1 MSAASIDAIF
11 KQYVPLA
18 QKAIEQHLPR
28 QFSQETLA
36 KLFGEAR
43 YAYDA
48 ESATGSLLVPMYD
61 LLDRGGKR
69 WRPVLVFLVVE
80 AFGGQ
85 QELAMPMAYL
95 CEIVHNGTLCVDDI
109 EDDSKMRRGKPCVHL
124 IYNVDV
130 AINAGN
136 AMYFFPLAEL
146 RELRKKGALSAETL
160 VRAYELY
167 SEEMINLHL
176 GQGLD
181 IWWHGN
187 KGKPNEKTYLQM
199 CAYKTGVLA
208 RLSAR
213 LAALL
218 SGASEAAIHDVGIF
232 AEAIGVAFQIQ
243 DDILNLV
250 GEEFAAKIAVV
261 GEDIHEGKR
270 TIMVLHAFEHA
281 PKEKAQR
288 LNEILSLHTNDEAL
302 IKEAIAIIKDA
313 GSIEYAHQVAKK
325 LVQDAWNSV
334 APKLPDNAAK
344 EKLRIFADYL
354 INRKI

>member
-1 MSAASIDAIF
+1 
-11 KQYVPLA
+11 
-18 QKAIEQHLPR
+18 
-28 QFSQETLA
+28 
-36 KLFGEAR
+36 
-43 YAYDA
+43 
-48 ESATGSLLVPMYD
+48 MYD

-69 WRPVLVFLVVE
+69 WRPVLVFLIAE
-80 AFGGQ
+80 ALGGKR
-85 QELAMPMAYL
+85 EVAMPMAYL

-109 EDDSKMRRGKPCVHL
+109 EDDSKMRRGKPCLHL

-146 RELRKKGALSAETL
+146 RTMREKGILSAETL

-167 SEEMINLHL
+167 GEEMINLHL

-187 KGKPNEKTYLQM
+187 RGKPNEQTYLQM

-218 SGASEAAIHDVGIF
+218 SGANEDTIKRVGIF

-243 DDILNLV
+243 DDLLNIAG

-281 PKEKAQR
+281 PKDKAKR
-288 LNEILSLHTNDEAL
+288 LEEILNLHTNDEAL
-302 IKEAIAIIKDA
+302 IKEAIQIMKDA
-313 GSIEYAHQVAKK
+313 GSLPYAEGVARK
-325 LVQDAWNSV
+325 LVDDAWKAV
-334 APKLPDNAAK
+334 EPHLPNNAAK
-344 EKLRIFADYL
+344 EKLKLFADYL
-354 INRKI
+354 ITRKI